1 MALVQCKYC
10 GKDVS
15 DKAKNCPHCGESLVE
30 TVLDGEE
37 TVTPPTICEECNTMI
52 PQGAEVCPNCGCP
65 VTEKAA
71 KEVTQKVEVTAV
83 NLQVKKSTKKR
94 VIIALAIV
102 AVLAITGVIG
112 YSVHKENLAKEAA
125 QISANYAANME
136 MISYTMLMGAIDA
149 EDAGNIIKQVWY
161 NAIYEERDSATDKYT
176 RPSGYWVDDFNE
188 ALGNLFSDKTF
199 TSQIADIEENQ
210 DTVAALMKQ
219 LKNPPEEHEEAY
231 DAIKEY
237 YDAYIE
243 LTNLA
248 VNPTGSLQTFSNSFN
263 EADTNVLNCYNAVKL
278 YIED

>member
-1 MALVQCKYC
+1 M
-10 GKDVS
+10 
-15 DKAKNCPHCGESLVE
+15 
-30 TVLDGEE
+30 
-37 TVTPPTICEECNTMI
+37 
-52 PQGAEVCPNCGCP
+52 
-65 VTEKAA
+65 
-71 KEVTQKVEVTAV
+71 
-83 NLQVKKSTKKR
+83 
-94 VIIALAIV
+94 
-102 AVLAITGVIG
+102 
-112 YSVHKENLAKEAA
+112 
-125 QISANYAANME
+125 
-136 MISYTMLMGAIDA
+136 
-149 EDAGNIIKQVWY
+149 
-161 NAIYEERDSATDKYT
+161 
-176 RPSGYWVDDFNE
+176 
-188 ALGNLFSDKTF
+188 FSDKTF

>member
-15 DKAKNCPHCGESLVE
+15 DKAKSCPHCGESLVE
-30 TVLDGEE
+30 TVSEVEE
-37 TVTPPTICEECNTMI
+37 TVTTPTICEECNTI
-52 PQGAEVCPNCGCP
+52 VPEGAEVCPNCGCP
-65 VTEKAA
+65 ITEKDT
-71 KEVTQKVEVTAV
+71 KEVAQKVEVTAV

-94 VIIALAIV
+94 AIIALAIV
-102 AVLAITGVIG
+102 AVLAIAGVIG
-112 YSVHKENLAKEAA
+112 YSIHKENLAKEAA
-125 QISANYAANME
+125 QISADYAANME
-136 MISYTMLMGAIDA
+136 LVSYTMLMGAIDA
-149 EDAGNIIKQVWY
+149 EDAGNLIKQVWY

-210 DTVAALMKQ
+210 DTVATLMKQ